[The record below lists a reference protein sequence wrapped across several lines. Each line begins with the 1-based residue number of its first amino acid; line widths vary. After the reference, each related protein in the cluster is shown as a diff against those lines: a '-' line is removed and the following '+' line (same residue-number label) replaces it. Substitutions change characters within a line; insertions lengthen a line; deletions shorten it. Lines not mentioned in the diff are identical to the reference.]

1 MFGWKKILWGV
12 ATFIMAGLL
21 AAGGWIYHVR
31 SRGLPAYDGQVGLT
45 GLEHPVQILRD
56 SYAMPHIAA
65 RSESDLY
72 YAVGYAQAQD
82 RLWQMDLLRRVT
94 QGRLSE
100 IFGQDLVDVDLMMRA
115 LRIPDKSR
123 LMMAELTPE
132 MTSAM
137 ERFCD
142 GVNEYI
148 LRMQGRLP
156 PEFTILGYTP
166 EPWEPT
172 HCANLVGYMA
182 WDLTVPNRLEAV
194 LHKIRQQVTESK
206 FRQLLPRVG
215 LQPTTVY
222 PQLSGRM
229 NEMDLKTVLADQG
242 QVLEDLGVT
251 VFNGSNNWAVSG
263 AKSVTGKPILANDM
277 HLGLNAPG
285 LWYQMHQ
292 TVKNGLNVTGVVLP
306 GQPFVICGHNDRMA
320 WGMTN
325 VKVDALDFYLEKI
338 NPDNPEEY
346 EFKGEFKPFT
356 VRHETIHVK
365 GGKRV
370 EKQLRFTH
378 RGPVFSGFKKIKD
391 QTITMKWIGN
401 EYSNEVRGIYL
412 LNRAGN
418 WEEFKDALKTFLS
431 VSQNVNYA
439 DVDGNIGIYC
449 AAGIPIRRKGD
460 GMAVS
465 PGGTDEYDW
474 QGLVPFEQLP
484 HVYNPPEGFV
494 SSANNKSVPDS
505 YPYHISHWY
514 ALNYRI
520 DRIREMLSRKQTLS
534 IDDFSA
540 MHGDVQSVMARM
552 FMPFFLERIGRAQR
566 LTPIQGEAL
575 RLLETWDGH
584 MGKQSGAAAVFEVM
598 YVNLVKGLIA
608 DELGEDLYEA
618 FAKTAMLHRYFTR
631 NVVLDG
637 RSDWSDDVSTAG
649 ITETLDQAVV
659 KSFKAAV
666 SFLTEQMGDSPD
678 QWEWGHIHQLGF
690 KHPLGRVKI
699 LDLVFRFNTPPR
711 PVGGSFH
718 TVCPPVYRVS
728 NPFEVIQGASHRHI
742 YSAGNWD
749 DSLSVL
755 PTGTSGIPASDHYR
769 DQTGLYM
776 GNQYH
781 RDLFGMDQVKVAARY
796 RLQLL
801 PQ

>member
-1 MFGWKKILWGV
+1 MFGWKKIAGGV
-12 ATFIMAGLL
+12 ALFVIAGLS
-21 AAGGWIYHVR
+21 AGAGWMYHLG
-31 SRGLPAYDGQVGLT
+31 SRALPSYDGQIVLSGLD
-45 GLEHPVQILRD
+45 HPVQILRD
-56 SYAMPHIAA
+56 PYAMPHIVAQ
-65 RSESDLY
+65 SESDLY
-72 YAVGYAQAQD
+72 FAVGYAQAQD

-100 IFGQDLVDVDLMMRA
+100 LFGEGLVDVDLMMRA

-123 LMMAELTPE
+123 LMMAELVPE
-132 MTSAM
+132 MTLALQ
-137 ERFCD
+137 RFCD
-142 GVNEYI
+142 GVNAYRI
-148 LRMQGRLP
+148 QVQDRLP
-156 PEFTILGYTP
+156 PEFTILGYAP
-166 EPWEPT
+166 EPWKPL

-194 LHKIRQQVTESK
+194 LHKIRQQVTNSQ

-222 PQLSGRM
+222 PRLSGKM
-229 NEMDLKTVLADQG
+229 DEMDLKTVLADQG
-242 QVLEDLGVT
+242 RVLENLGVA

-285 LWYQMHQ
+285 LWYPMHQ
-292 TVKNGLNVTGVVLP
+292 AVKDGLNVTGVVLP

-346 EFKGEFKPFT
+346 AFNGAFTPFT
-356 VRHETIHVK
+356 VRKETIRVK

-378 RGPVFSGFKKIKD
+378 RGPVFSAFKKIND

-401 EYSNEVRGIYL
+401 EYSNEVRSIYL

-418 WEEFKDALKTFLS
+418 WEAFKDALKTFVS

-439 DVDGNIGIYC
+439 DVDGNIGMYC
-449 AAGIPIRRKGD
+449 AAGVPIRRKGN
-460 GMAVS
+460 GIAIS
-465 PGGTDEYDW
+465 PGWTDEYDW

-484 HVYNPPEGFV
+484 HVYNPPKGFV
-494 SSANNKSVPDS
+494 SSANNKSAPDA
-505 YPYHISHWY
+505 YPYPISHWY

-520 DRIREMLSRKQTLS
+520 DRIREMLTRKQTLS
-534 IDDFSA
+534 IEDFSA

-552 FMPFFLERIGRAQR
+552 FMPFFLERISRAQG
-566 LTPIQGEAL
+566 LTPIQGKAL
-575 RLLETWDGH
+575 RLLKGWDGH
-584 MGKQSGAAAVFEVM
+584 MGKQSAAAAVFEVM

-608 DELGEDLYEA
+608 DELGEELYEE
-618 FAKTAMLHRYFTR
+618 FARTGMLHRYFTR
-631 NVVLDG
+631 NVVTDG

-649 ITETLDQAVV
+649 TTETLDQAVV
-659 KSFKAAV
+659 KSFTTAV
-666 SFLTEQMGDSPD
+666 AFLTERLGESPD
-678 QWEWGHIHQLGF
+678 QWEWGRLHQLGF
-690 KHPLGRVKI
+690 QHPLGRVKI
-699 LDLVFRFNTPPR
+699 LDFIFGFNTPPR

-728 NPFEVIQGASHRHI
+728 TPFEVIQGASHRHI

-769 DQTGLYM
+769 DQTDLYM
-776 GNQYH
+776 ENRYH
-781 RDLFGMDQVKVAARY
+781 RDVFSMDQVEAVARY
-796 RLQLL
+796 RFELL
-801 PQ
+801 PR